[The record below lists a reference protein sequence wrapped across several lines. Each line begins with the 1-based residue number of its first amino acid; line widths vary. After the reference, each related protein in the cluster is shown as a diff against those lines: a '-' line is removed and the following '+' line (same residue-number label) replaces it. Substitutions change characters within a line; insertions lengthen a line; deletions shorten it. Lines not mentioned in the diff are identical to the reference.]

1 MPLTAAQ
8 RRHLEHR
15 LLEERDRVARALAR
29 YADATHD
36 SRQEETGD
44 LSAFPS
50 GADTEGQEFDA
61 ANAAR
66 ETVELAEIEAALQRL
81 YKRPDEYGR
90 CERAGEPIP
99 FERLDALPWA
109 RTCLTHST

>member
-8 RRHLEHR
+8 RRHLEQR
-15 LLEERDRVARALAR
+15 LLEERDRVAQALAR
-29 YADATHD
+29 YADATRD

-44 LSAFPS
+44 LTAFPS

-66 ETVELAEIEAALQRL
+66 ETIELGEIDAALERL
-81 YKRPDEYGR
+81 HQRPDEYGR
-90 CERAGEPIP
+90 CERAGEPIS

-109 RTCLTHST
+109 RTCIAHST